1 MSTGK
6 DILGIEYSTVP
17 EQRTIKGEN
26 RLKFNGAV
34 AFIEYFAKNFGD
46 TIPDEHGK
54 FISILVFFKL
64 IVLLSTHIILQVA
77 QMCTSLRLSISD
89 HFSMNTNTTQLITS
103 IGQKLSLHLQR
114 LNEHSQIVQL
124 VALKSLKLKERL
136 IHVKFVTMRPCYCPT
151 KVLNIL

>member
-1 MSTGK
+1 VSTGK

-136 IHVKFVTMRPCYCPT
+136 ILVIVEQKY
-151 KVLNIL
+151 